1 MPAQQNKFATL
12 FYALTL
18 ALPGSLLAQSP
29 ARDPLTVP
37 SAQRLEE
44 ALQEKQKTEAQIGRI
59 EAFRAT
65 LALPKDAAAEQRA
78 QEALGK
84 AREALAKIEEKIRMT
99 QQGRHEP
106 GTPVLM
112 ACRNAETF
120 MKALEPGM
128 ALQRDAMART
138 RTQIDAALNERRVID
153 DERRSMLAKAAYKEA
168 TEIVKSTAVLKARVE
183 GLESSGLSLE
193 QRRKWLER
201 IKSIDELGKKIEK
214 SGKLY
219 GAASE
224 FHGEF
229 PKLTNSLKD
238 ELFEINKLFVNSGAA
253 DALGSELAKTFGPVG
268 ALAFRAGKLS
278 IDMAYVEGK
287 GVLNESELAR
297 ARDNFDVMHTQYSRI
312 DEKYINARR
321 DFDQQKCS
329 ARP

>member
-1 MPAQQNKFATL
+1 MSAQQNRFA
-12 FYALTL
+12 ALLCAL
-18 ALPGSLLAQSP
+18 ALIASDGLWAQSA

-37 SAQRLEE
+37 SAQRLDE
-44 ALQEKQKTEAQIGRI
+44 ALQEKQKAETQISRI
-59 EAFRAT
+59 EAFRAS
-65 LALPKDAAAEQRA
+65 LSLPKDAAAELRA
-78 QEALGK
+78 QEALAK
-84 AREALAKIEEKIRMT
+84 AREALAEIDKKIRMA

-112 ACRNAETF
+112 ACRNAEIF

-128 ALQRDAMART
+128 AVQREAMART
-138 RTQIDAALNERRVID
+138 RAQIDAALGEHRVID
-153 DERRSMLAKAAYKEA
+153 DERRTMLAKAAYKEA
-168 TEIVKSTAVLKARVE
+168 TEIVKSTMALKARVE
-183 GLESSGLSLE
+183 ALESSGLSLE

-201 IKSIDELGKKIEK
+201 IKSIDNLGKQIDS

-253 DALGSELAKTFGPVG
+253 DALGGELAKTFGPVG
-268 ALAFRAGKLS
+268 GLAFRAGKLS

-287 GVLNESELAR
+287 GILNESELVR
-297 ARDNFDVMHTQYSRI
+297 ARDNFDVMHYQYSRI
-312 DEKYINARR
+312 DEKYTHARS
-321 DFDQQKCS
+321 DFSQQKCGT
-329 ARP
+329 RP